1 MFQGFF
7 KSVKNKS
14 LLGLSLL
21 GLSTLAFAEGHSA
34 QVLQSSDFV
43 GITFWLISMALVA
56 STAFFFLLIFVD
68 VFDFFV
74 ESVGGID
81 DVIYIVIIPTH

>member
-34 QVLQSSDFV
+34 QILQSSDFV

-56 STAFFFLLIFVD
+56 STAFSFLKEIA
-68 VFDFFV
+68 
-74 ESVGGID
+74 
-81 DVIYIVIIPTH
+81 